1 MNTLGKIVEPLMNK
15 RVRKIGGSYQ
25 HTGTIVSEFT
35 TTADEARIVVEFDEQ
50 VKGLLHIFRPEQVEK
65 IKVPIEEVIKS
76 IKNIYNIYDWYRY
89 TFASDQDKNIIILKT
104 KNITQAMK
112 DINEADY
119 DFVKEYGYILQVK
132 E

>member
-1 MNTLGKIVEPLMNK
+1 MNK